1 MRRRDLI
8 AGSLAGSIL
17 LPASSFFPG
26 ATLSAAPEKY
36 DVIVIGG
43 GLSGLNTAIHLS
55 DSGAKVLLL
64 EASDRFGGRVR
75 TVDYSD
81 GVIEL
86 GASQIGPSYARVR
99 DMTSRLKVPLGEGAH
114 MYAPYSFL
122 VDDQLVTKTAW
133 ASSRLNRTVGA
144 ERERMPH
151 TLRAMYLEER
161 IPFDS
166 IDGWLSPEANQ
177 YDVSLFEW
185 LRNQGASDEAIRLI
199 DQGMVDPGVYGIS
212 VLTMMQEAA
221 RSAFG
226 LRALSSRED
235 LADMDIYQRF
245 AKLSS
250 HVVGRMGAFPEAMAA
265 HLGDSVR
272 LEMPVTA
279 IDMTATGSTVTCKDG
294 SRFNADFVVS
304 AIPFSVLRKI
314 AITPG
319 LSGEQADA
327 VNTMP
332 YGRMSQVWLRVKG
345 EPYWEKDGIEA
356 SMWGNGMFTL
366 LRQEIGYGG
375 ERELVSVSAIG
386 PRATKLDALS
396 PVERGQV
403 AMDYLA
409 RVRPSTKDRLELV
422 LAESWAQQT
431 YIGGVRHSYTPGQ
444 VIRFRDTMLLP
455 HERMHFAGEHTRRLE
470 VGMESAMESG
480 ERAAI
485 EILQR
490 TSV

>member
-1 MRRRDLI
+1 
-8 AGSLAGSIL
+8 
-17 LPASSFFPG
+17 
-26 ATLSAAPEKY
+26 
-36 DVIVIGG
+36 
-43 GLSGLNTAIHLS
+43 
-55 DSGAKVLLL
+55 
-64 EASDRFGGRVR
+64 
-75 TVDYSD
+75 
-81 GVIEL
+81 
-86 GASQIGPSYARVR
+86 
-99 DMTSRLKVPLGEGAH
+99 
-114 MYAPYSFL
+114 
-122 VDDQLVTKTAW
+122 
-133 ASSRLNRTVGA
+133 
-144 ERERMPH
+144 
-151 TLRAMYLEER
+151 
-161 IPFDS
+161 
-166 IDGWLSPEANQ
+166 
-177 YDVSLFEW
+177 
-185 LRNQGASDEAIRLI
+185 
-199 DQGMVDPGVYGIS
+199 
-212 VLTMMQEAA
+212 
-221 RSAFG
+221 
-226 LRALSSRED
+226 
-235 LADMDIYQRF
+235 
-245 AKLSS
+245 
-250 HVVGRMGAFPEAMAA
+250 MGAFPEAMAA

-327 VNTMP
+327 VSTMP